1 MQYERMTSYGKK
13 KKEKNNERLW
23 KSNLPSSAAASLD
36 EPM

>member
-1 MQYERMTSYGKK
+1 MQYERMTSYGK